1 MLGSIKGAKRA
12 NKTFLHCV
20 GILAANGSRP
30 GAKHERGGITKEQ
43 ESVTRKH
50 PLIEIGAIKVAMEP
64 LNGTRMWIGSG

>member
-1 MLGSIKGAKRA
+1 MAVYGVLNMRG
-12 NKTFLHCV
+12 
-20 GILAANGSRP
+20 
-30 GAKHERGGITKEQ
+30 GGITKEQ